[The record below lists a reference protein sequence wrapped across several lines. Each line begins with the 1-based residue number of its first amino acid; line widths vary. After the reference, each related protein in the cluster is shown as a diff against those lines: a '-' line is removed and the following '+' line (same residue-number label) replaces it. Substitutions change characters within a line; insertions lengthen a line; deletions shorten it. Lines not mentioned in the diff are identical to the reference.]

1 MIVIFADHRIWD
13 QSQASVNKNIKPRF
27 VCGLWQRKLHLFLQ
41 QVRDMR
47 ERVSCGVVER
57 MDGVE
62 MARND
67 SQSVK
72 QSVLCHQS
80 VSYVVIITHYLCT
93 QYSHYLHNIITS
105 IYIQILFSSPY
116 LYWIHLAIQG
126 QARNKSGLKSY
137 PNSRHKDTIINLF
150 LISRGFQCW
159 RISKVFVVITE
170 FFVKRRTS

>member
-1 MIVIFADHRIWD
+1 MFVINDCNFLWPPNLRA
-13 QSQASVNKNIKPRF
+13 SQGSVNKNIKP
-27 VCGLWQRKLHLFLQ
+27 KLVRRQSHQNFIYIPTSENSRAFLNIN
-41 QVRDMR
+41 DI
-47 ERVSCGVVER
+47 
-57 MDGVE
+57 E

-72 QSVLCHQS
+72 QSVLCYQS